1 MSRPA
6 HLPPRCPSQ
15 SRLPSPRVTD
25 SSSQSPFRDD
35 ESQHSK
41 HRRSP
46 SQGSTFDDLL
56 TNLEATPRGLFL
68 RRASSDPT
76 SIMEVLDN
84 PILSISVPQ
93 PSVNQSEDAKTG
105 CGFEADYVYGPNSP
119 RQKGKLTQSE
129 SSMVSALLE
138 TVPQNPLQYLAV
150 DVTSGLRTDESD
162 IISEDH
168 SVGGDFDSEKARRR
182 HSGQRSRVRKLQY
195 IAELE
200 KTVDALQTLEAE
212 LAAKVEAL
220 SQDRVALS
228 IENKKLKWQLLNL
241 HQEKIRKDCQ
251 YLSLKNE
258 VDKLKMVFGKHRRS
272 KSSSFFEMSPVESDP
287 LILDMG
293 KLSLASGN
301 PVPLRHGFNH

>member
-15 SRLPSPRVTD
+15 SRLTSPRVTD

-150 DVTSGLRTDESD
+150 DVTGGLRTDESD

-182 HSGQRSRVRKLQY
+182 Y
-195 IAELE
+195 IIVFPYA
-200 KTVDALQTLEAE
+200 
-212 LAAKVEAL
+212 
-220 SQDRVALS
+220 
-228 IENKKLKWQLLNL
+228 IEFMFFPFSCSCAVGVFIKCAIRICILPSFLLML
-241 HQEKIRKDCQ
+241 R
-251 YLSLKNE
+251 
-258 VDKLKMVFGKHRRS
+258 
-272 KSSSFFEMSPVESDP
+272 
-287 LILDMG
+287 ILRETG
-293 KLSLASGN
+293 CTWY
-301 PVPLRHGFNH
+301 